1 MPFTSLQGII
11 DMAER
16 ENITI
21 AELMIKREVEQ
32 RGSTREEIMK
42 EMSDQFR
49 SMEETI
55 RAGIQRI
62 SSADS
67 NDGDGKRLY
76 EYLKN
81 SHTFVSPKSLQA
93 IVSTYAILED
103 STVHETRIASFP
115 TITAGIL
122 GALFVQVL
130 DNGRFTRDEILKS
143 MFTASALR
151 LVITSIEQE
160 SAQPEVWSATALA
173 AGALV
178 ELAGGTPKQVGNAVG
193 IALANSWG
201 VVWNQLAGSSTSF
214 HSLHTITALAVADLA
229 LAQVVNNNSLSPDEL
244 VHRIQRI
251 EEQMPERLGSGVDA
265 ARINPRLSDSEKCQL
280 ASEYISTKMK
290 KSSHVNGAIRIG
302 NIAHQLLNEQP
313 RAAKF
318 TLMGF
323 YVNTSQRHEVD
334 LAFIAG
340 VLGMEKI
347 EDMNHQAIEL
357 AQQHELKFE
366 FTKRV
371 LGSYHPNTVLIEL
384 EGESRKVTVVASSL
398 GRGKVEVQEFDGYPL
413 KFSGERSTLIIR
425 HSDRK
430 GVIADVSWI
439 IQEKGF
445 NIARMGNERSNIN
458 GPAITICEVDDS
470 IDESLITM
478 LQREIPVIDEI
489 ILIQTM

>member
-1 MPFTSLQGII
+1 
-11 DMAER
+11 MAER

-32 RGSTREEIMK
+32 TGSTREEIMK
-42 EMSDQFR
+42 EMSDQFIT
-49 SMEETI
+49 MEKTI

-62 SSADS
+62 SSTDS
-67 NDGDGKRLY
+67 KDGDGKRLH

-81 SHTFVSPKSLQA
+81 DHTFVSPKSLQV
-93 IVSTYAILED
+93 IVNTYAILEN
-103 STVHETRIASFP
+103 STIHEARIASFSRS
-115 TITAGIL
+115 TAGIL
-122 GALFVQVL
+122 GSLFVQVL
-130 DNGRFTRDEILKS
+130 DNGRFTREEIVKS
-143 MFTASALR
+143 MFTASALS
-151 LVITSIEQE
+151 LVITSIDQE
-160 SAQPEVWSATALA
+160 PAQSEAWVTPALA
-173 AGALV
+173 AGSLV

-193 IALANSWG
+193 IALTNSWG
-201 VVWNQLAGSSTSF
+201 VVWDQLAGSSLSF
-214 HSLHTITALAVADLA
+214 HSLHTITALAAADMA
-229 LAQVVNNNSLSPDEL
+229 LAHVVNNNALSPDEL

-251 EEQMPERLGSGVDA
+251 EQQMPERLGSGVDTSQ
-265 ARINPRLSDSEKCQL
+265 INPSMSDSEKCQL
-280 ASEYISTKMK
+280 ASEYISTEMK
-290 KSSHVNGAIRIG
+290 KSSHVDGAIRIG
-302 NIAHQLLNEQP
+302 NIAHQLLKEQP
-313 RAAKF
+313 QAAKF

-323 YVNTSQRHEVD
+323 YVNASQRHEVD

-340 VLGMEKI
+340 ILGMEKI
-347 EDMNHQAIEL
+347 EDMNQQAIEL
-357 AQQHELKFE
+357 AQQSGLTYE
-366 FTKRV
+366 FAKRV

-384 EGESRKVTVVASSL
+384 EGESRKVTVLASSL

-413 KFSGERSTLIIR
+413 KFSGERPTLIIR

-489 ILIQTM
+489 VLIQTM